1 MNNEV
6 WNNRVKDAIWAII
19 NGKDILATLIS
30 AKVDEILKKEG
41 GERVEILDYS
51 MGEDSDGGIS
61 VFFDDEEEDGKLEI
75 GFGGLQYDEVIT
87 IAERL
92 MRGNYSVTK

>member
-6 WNNRVKDAIWAII
+6 WNNRTKDAIWAII
-19 NGKDILATLIS
+19 NGKDLLATLIS
-30 AKVDEILKKEG
+30 AKVDEILKEEG

-61 VFFDDEEEDGKLEI
+61 VFFDDDMEV
-75 GFGGLQYDEVIT
+75 GFTGLQYDEVIT
-87 IAERL
+87 IAEWL